1 MNEGAGSLKTGAD
14 KLDSGTADLY
24 DGAVQLDD
32 GASDLYDGTVQLLD
46 GTGSLDDGAQEL
58 LDGLNKYNKE
68 GIQKLTELF
77 GDNVQD
83 VLDRLQAVTEA
94 GDDYNSF
101 SGALPV
107 QSGDDKNGGNAVKFI
122 YRTDSIKAD

>member
-1 MNEGAGSLKTGAD
+1 M
-14 KLDSGTADLY
+14 TAR
-24 DGAVQLDD
+24 
-32 GASDLYDGTVQLLD
+32 YDGTVQLLD

-94 GDDYNSF
+94 GDDYTEAGDDYNSF